1 MGIKKSVL
9 AIAFSVNF
17 ILLGCVSNI
26 SDNEINLMK
35 DIESSTVSNT
45 HNYDMNDKE
54 NSMHIR
60 ITQFSL
66 SIFKESFESDKNTL
80 ISPFSI
86 INALGMIANGA
97 KNETLAQIEAAFTSD
112 IQNVNEY
119 LKAYLEY
126 LPHSNEYKVSL
137 ANSIWFKNAKNLTVY
152 EDFLQTSKNYYDA
165 SIYKTP
171 FNTGTKDDINNWIKD
186 ATDGQIE
193 GVLQNAPSPTTIMYL
208 VNALSF
214 DAEWRKIYEADQVR
228 DGTFTLANGE
238 KQEAEFMYSDE
249 YLYLEI
255 EGATGFIKSYKDDTY
270 AFVALLPDEDML
282 LIDFANS
289 LDASELVAL
298 LENPK
303 KTKVSASIPKFSNEY
318 SVSLNEILK
327 KLGMT
332 NAFDADTADFS
343 GLGASTVGNIYI
355 DNISHHAKIDVDE
368 KGTKAGAVTIAL
380 PQAASIEPK
389 PKSVQLDRP
398 FLYMVIDRKQ
408 NLPLFMGTVVD
419 MQKG

>member
-1 MGIKKSVL
+1 MEKSIL
-9 AIAFSVNF
+9 AIAFSVSF
-17 ILLGCVSNI
+17 ILLGCVSGI

-45 HNYDMNDKE
+45 HYYDIEGVGNGTRTE
-54 NSMHIR
+54 

-80 ISPFSI
+80 ISPLSI
-86 INALGMIANGA
+86 ISALGMTANGA
-97 KNETLAQIEAAFTSD
+97 KNETLAQIEAVFTSD

-126 LPHSNEYKVSL
+126 LPHNNEYKVSL
-137 ANSIWFKNAKNLTVY
+137 ANSIWFKNAKSLTVY
-152 EDFLQTSKNYYDA
+152 EEFLQTSKDYYDA

-171 FNTGTKDDINNWIKD
+171 FNTSTKDDINNWIKN

-193 GVLQNAPSPTTIMYL
+193 GILKNAPSPTTIMYL

-214 DAEWRKIYEADQVR
+214 DAEWEKIYGADQVR

-270 AFVALLPDEDML
+270 AFVALLPDEDMA

-298 LENPK
+298 LENPE

-327 KLGMT
+327 NLGMA
-332 NAFDADTADFS
+332 NAFDADAADFS
-343 GLGASTVGNIYI
+343 ALGASTVGNIYI
-355 DNISHHAKIDVDE
+355 DEIIHQAKIDVDE

-380 PQAASIEPK
+380 PQAASIEPE
-389 PKSVQLDRP
+389 PKRVQLDHP

-408 NLPLFMGTVVD
+408 NLPLLIGTVVD
-419 MQKG
+419 MQK